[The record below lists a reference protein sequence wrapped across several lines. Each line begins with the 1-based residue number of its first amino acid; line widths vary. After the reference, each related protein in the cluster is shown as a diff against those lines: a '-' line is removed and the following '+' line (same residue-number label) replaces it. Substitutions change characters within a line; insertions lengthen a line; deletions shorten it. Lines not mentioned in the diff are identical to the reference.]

1 MAMQPEKPKLSLQ
14 SGANLTQLKKDVK
27 KITDGINAQKKKRQ
41 EINDQIASYRAKLE
55 TMGIHKKAADMA
67 MAYMSWEP
75 EKREGFDIAYAIVR
89 EAMGLPVSDDLFAAA
104 DEREAEERKREQQ
117 AEADS
122 VFAAR
127 REEQVQDVTDRELAE
142 GETVLEGGGEK
153 PDDFDKPVHVDPDT
167 GEDTKPVN
175 GKPGTL
181 PPIVDD
187 QRGKERDDF

>member
-1 MAMQPEKPKLSLQ
+1 MAIEPSKPKLSLQ

-27 KITDGINAQKKKRQ
+27 KITDGINVQKNKRQ

-104 DEREAEERKREQQ
+104 DEREEEDKKRAQQ
-117 AEADS
+117 AEADA
-122 VFAAR
+122 VFAEKAGLGAQTR
-127 REEQVQDVTDRELAE
+127 DEDKVAEVTASELKE
-142 GETVLEGGGEK
+142 GEDVFKTKPGEK
-153 PDDFDKPVHVDPDT
+153 PAIGEDSPPAAKAHDMGFDDKRTADDF
-167 GEDTKPVN
+167 
-175 GKPGTL
+175 
-181 PPIVDD
+181 
-187 QRGKERDDF
+187 